1 MWAGWGRVLRI
12 CRKQSREVG
21 GMYAKPGADC
31 CAETE
36 YRDEPTG
43 GDVITTNARVGTD
56 CDVTAYVTPPHA
68 AQQQQPDQLARPR
81 SQRRVIRCSVCA
93 TVITSRSDGDVTA
106 ADDQSRRALT
116 SAPARDDV
124 NVSV

>member
-1 MWAGWGRVLRI
+1 MWAGGGRVLRI

-21 GMYAKPGADC
+21 GMYAKPGTDC

-56 CDVTAYVTPPHA
+56 CDVMTVAQTLQRMTRRCERGLASWSGCCCWAAGGGVT
-68 AQQQQPDQLARPR
+68 
-81 SQRRVIRCSVCA
+81 
-93 TVITSRSDGDVTA
+93 
-106 ADDQSRRALT
+106 
-116 SAPARDDV
+116 
-124 NVSV
+124 